1 VKSTDRTGL
10 SLVLILLLLSFPL
23 ITVAFSL
30 VGYSLESSGTYTPDI
45 AVTLTGGPAGTSETS
60 VNGTRSNV
68 TVVASE
74 EPYDYYPNSYSI
86 LSGNWWSN
94 SYSYRCK
101 VTVNNN
107 AVSTLTAGYSV
118 VLALDT
124 ASLVSASKMMSN
136 GNDLRIL
143 YWNSSSSSWLELDR
157 VVENMNTAS
166 TKVWFKTQ
174 ASIGASSSDSNYYMY
189 YGYPSAGSPPSN
201 KNSVYVF
208 WDDFDDGSISDWSV
222 MLGTWSAATDQ
233 YVSAPYAI
241 KETTGGASWIKPL
254 ATINEADVELEVY
267 MRVAGGGEDW
277 SIAARVQPG
286 TIRNWY
292 EANPEGTDWAIG
304 KYVAD
309 SWSFIAGGT
318 PEPSA
323 NVWYKVDLRIKGTQA
338 QIWVNGSQ
346 RVPSSGWADI
356 GIDFSSGT
364 IALKTWSIGTGAWFD
379 NVRLR
384 RFVDPEPSIYLQDE
398 ELRYYVSGTVPPSI
412 QAVDSDY
419 LITRSA
425 GTSTSKHFPSG
436 YNLIGNTRLVSGP
449 LSNLPANDEDY
460 MTFRSY
466 VGQTSTTSVTRAFI
480 SYRSTTL
487 SGANYPKNRLWDGTV
502 WSSENEMEMWAG
514 SPIRWVRTAYC
525 TKSERALERIVIT
538 LSSDGYFDAYVWDG
552 PGTQWIVT
560 NNIAYSGTT
569 ANAYRCFDI
578 AYEKTTG
585 RALFVYSRG
594 SATNE
599 IGYKIWD
606 GLSWSSEQL
615 LDLPYT
621 TGVVY
626 WIALASAP
634 GTRSGTADDNEIAM
648 IYIDVNIDVHGYAWT
663 GSSWSLMGAVAVWDA
678 TAAIA
683 TEESI
688 AVAYEQASG
697 RAMFIW
703 GDAVATDNY
712 NRIWDG
718 STLSG
723 PTLAPDINTQG
734 AITNWVTLKSDPASN
749 ALLYTVVD
757 GASDLNSAYWSGSAW
772 TVHAEHDPDVDT
784 NARRCADFDW
794 EPSGSKGL
802 LVYGTIAGQ
811 ITYKTFTAPDT
822 WGSATSVP
830 MQSGATARTHLWVQ
844 LRRNTRSVSG
854 DILILGAAL
863 EATDYDLGAIKW
875 DGTTFTVI
883 GASTFTADTGTT
895 TYECF
900 EMEFQVFGDPTQLT
914 MEVEFTGTSN
924 TESWTQ
930 LTWALDS
937 AWTQGDI
944 TVTMQL
950 YNYTLGDYPTIG
962 NGYISYTSSTTPGT
976 DETKSQTI
984 ATNPTHFRDGSGNWR
999 IKVKGV
1005 KNTSSQLDFK
1015 ADWIEFKPT
1024 RPSDYSVS
1032 TEFTFSSMIVSTP
1045 MQLNFTVVSH
1055 YSVSNVNVTIQVWN
1069 YSKPGY
1075 VTSGEGYL
1083 TYVSTGTNVTKVLTI
1098 NTNPQ
1103 FYTSNGNAKI
1113 KVTGVLST
1121 TTQFQQ
1127 EINQIKLTYEYDT
1140 YDYVLGVV
1148 SKKSYDQ
1155 NIRLILY
1162 NYGNIGRLSNCTIW
1176 FRDTTTSTQIEI
1188 VGGGIVSSS
1197 GNWYT
1202 LPASSMRYIV
1212 VYADES
1218 SSGTSVL
1225 YIRLEAVRGSSIVY
1239 TCEIELTIN

>member
-1 VKSTDRTGL
+1 VKSIDRTGL
-10 SLVLILLLLSFPL
+10 PLVLILLLLSSPL
-23 ITVAFSL
+23 ILIVYSL
-30 VGYSLESSGTYTPDI
+30 MGYSLLSSGTYTSDI
-45 AVTLTGGPAGTSETS
+45 AVTLEGGPAGTSEISLNKTIA
-60 VNGTRSNV
+60 NA

-74 EPYDYYPNSYSI
+74 EPYDYYPNSYNI
-86 LSGNWWSN
+86 LSGDWWSN

-101 VTVNNN
+101 VTINNN
-107 AVSTLTAGYSV
+107 VASPLTAGYSV

-124 ASLVSASKMMSN
+124 ASLVSAGKMMSN

-157 VVENMNTAS
+157 VVENMNMSS

-174 ASIGASSSDSNYYMY
+174 ASIGASSSDSNYYVY
-189 YGYPSAGSPPSN
+189 YGYASAGSPPSN
-201 KNSVYVF
+201 RNNVYVF

-241 KETTGGASWIKPL
+241 KETTGGASWIKPS

-267 MRVAGGGEDW
+267 MRVAGGTEDW

-286 TIRNWY
+286 AARNWY

-309 SWSFIAGGT
+309 SWSSIARGT
-318 PEPSA
+318 PEPIA
-323 NVWYKVDLRIKGTQA
+323 NVWYRVDFRIKGTQA
-338 QIWVNGSQ
+338 QIWVDGSQ
-346 RVPSSGWADI
+346 RVPSSGWANI
-356 GIDFSSGT
+356 GTDFSSGT
-364 IALKTWSIGTGAWFD
+364 IALKTWNIGTGAWFD

-384 RFVDPEPSIYLQDE
+384 RFVDPEPSVYLQDE
-398 ELRYYVSGTVPPSI
+398 ELKYYVSGTVPASV

-419 LITRSA
+419 LVTRSA
-425 GTSTSKHFPSG
+425 GTSTSRYFPSG
-436 YNLIGNTRLVSGP
+436 YSLIGSTRPISGL
-449 LSNLPANDEDY
+449 LSNLQANDANY
-460 MTFRSY
+460 MTFRGY
-466 VGQTSTTSVTRAFI
+466 VSQTSTTSVSRAFI
-480 SYRSTTL
+480 GYRSTTL
-487 SGANYPKNRLWDGTV
+487 SGVNYAKNRLWDGTV
-502 WSSENEMEMWAG
+502 WGSENEVEMFAG
-514 SPIRWVRTAYC
+514 STIRWVRTAFS
-525 TKSERALERIVIT
+525 TKVERALERIVIT

-560 NNIAYSGTT
+560 NDIAYSGTT

-594 SATNE
+594 STTNE

-615 LDLPYT
+615 LDLSYT

-648 IYIDVNIDVHGYAWT
+648 IYIDANVDVHGYAWT

-683 TEESI
+683 TEDCI
-688 AVAYEQASG
+688 AVAYEQISG
-697 RAMFIW
+697 KALFIW
-703 GDAVATDNY
+703 GDSVATDNY
-712 NRIWDG
+712 YRIWDG
-718 STLSG
+718 SALGAATL
-723 PTLAPDINTQG
+723 LDIPAQV
-734 AITNWVTLKSDPASN
+734 AVTNWVTLKSD
-749 ALLYTVVD
+749 T
-757 GASDLNSAYWSGSAW
+757 ASDGLVYLVIDGSSHLNTAYWSGAAW
-772 TVHAEHDPDVDT
+772 TVHAEHDSAVDT
-784 NARRCADFDW
+784 NARRCADFSW

-802 LVYGTIAGQ
+802 LVWGTTAGQ
-811 ITYKTFTAPDT
+811 ITYKTFTAPNT
-822 WGSATSVP
+822 WGSAANVP

-844 LRRNTRSVSG
+844 LRPNTRNVSG
-854 DILILGAAL
+854 DIRILGAAL
-863 EATDYDLGAIKW
+863 EATDNDLGAIKW

-883 GASTFTADTGTT
+883 GASTFTTDTGTT

-900 EMEFQVFGDPTQLT
+900 DMRFQVFGDPTQLT
-914 MEVEFTGTSN
+914 MEAEFTGTSN
-924 TESWTQ
+924 TQSWTQ
-930 LTWALDS
+930 LTWAIDS
-937 AWTQGDI
+937 AWTQGSV
-944 TVTMQL
+944 TVTLQL
-950 YNYTLGDYPTIG
+950 YNYTLGDYPTSG

-984 ATNPTHFRDGSGNWR
+984 TTNPIQFRDGSGNWR

-1005 KNTSSQLDFK
+1005 KNTSSQFDFK

-1024 RPSDYSVS
+1024 RPVDYTVS
-1032 TEFTFSSMIVSTP
+1032 TEFNFSNMIMITP
-1045 MQLNFTVVSH
+1045 TQLNFTVVSQ
-1055 YSVSNVNVTIQVWN
+1055 YSVPNVNVTIQVWN

-1083 TYVSTGTNVTKVLTI
+1083 TYISTGTNVTKVLTI

-1113 KVTGVLST
+1113 KVTGVLPT
-1121 TTQFQQ
+1121 TAQFQQ
-1127 EINQIKLTYEYDT
+1127 EINQIKLTHKYDT

-1162 NYGNIGRLSNCTIW
+1162 NDSNIGRLSNCTIW
-1176 FRDTTTSTQIEI
+1176 FRDSTTSTQIRI
-1188 VGGGIVSSS
+1188 VGGAIVSSS
-1197 GNWYT
+1197 GDWYP
-1202 LPASSMRYIV
+1202 LPASSMRYVV

-1225 YIRLEAVRGSSIVY
+1225 YIRLEAVKGSSIIY
-1239 TCEIELTIN
+1239 TCLIRLTVN